1 MDKKIFLLCAL
12 ALSFFIFSQAFAV
25 SLSGPAT
32 AKVNEDFKLEY
43 SSNIPRQ
50 DVGSILLFRD
60 GMNTQT
66 SSLCTYATEVCKGVF
81 RDRSIKPGTY
91 SYQVKIY
98 DKNNNLLATS
108 NVHQVQI
115 VEGATPTPT
124 ELKITSFTAN
134 PQSGKAPLTVTFTL
148 SASSSKGLKGITW
161 YFGDGN
167 SATTDIYGNPTSY
180 TASTSWTYKNPGTYS
195 AYAKVKDS
203 AGRTATSTA
212 IQISV
217 SSEETPTPSCTD
229 TDGGKNYYQKGVV
242 TAAAGSVQLPD
253 FCKDDT
259 ILVEHYCKDNVNPG
273 WVNYSCPQ
281 GCQDGACKGGG
292 EEPQPQPSSGI
303 SCTPQNP
310 KTGEQVV
317 CQVTPKGQNP
327 CRFYFNWGDGKED
340 VLSSPQAV
348 HTYQSPGTY
357 TLTVTIRYKWL
368 FTCPVFNSEKTALKI
383 NVTSGET
390 PTPTV
395 TISNVIPSPNP
406 FSTTTRFQVIT
417 QPENTP
423 VDKLE
428 IQIFD
433 LSGKKVATLS
443 DSNTTG
449 ITWDGGNLANGV
461 YPYSAKVTHQGK
473 SYGPFKDKVVIQ
485 RGAPTP
491 TELKITSFTANPQS
505 GKAPLTVTFTLSASS
520 SKGLKGITWYFGDG
534 NSATTDIYG
543 NPTSYTASTSWTY
556 KNPGTYSAYAKVKD
570 SAGRTATSTAI
581 QISVSSE
588 ETPTPS
594 CTDTDGGKNYY
605 QKGVVTAAAGSV
617 QLPDFCKDDTIL
629 VEHYCKDNV
638 NPGWV
643 NYSCPQGCQDG
654 ACKGGGEEPQ
664 PQPSSGISCTPQNP
678 KTGEQVVC
686 QVTPKGQN
694 PCRFYFNWGDG
705 KEDVLSS
712 PQAVHTYQSPG
723 TYTLTVTIR
732 YKWLFTCPVFNSE
745 KTALK
750 INVTSG
756 ETPTPTVTIS
766 NVIPSPNPFS
776 TTTRFQVIT
785 QPENTPV
792 ERLRVEI
799 LDKARRQVATLS
811 DINTTGIT
819 WDGDKLPDGTY
830 AYMAF
835 VGYQGKVYKFE
846 GAVILQREGS
856 SQEPATPPPQAPP
869 GAWFVRLWRAITEFF
884 QVFKF

>member
-491 TELKITSFTANPQS
+491 TELQITSFTANPPS

-534 NSATTDIYG
+534 NTGTTDIGG
-543 NPTSYTASTSWTY
+543 NPTSYTANIVWTY
-556 KNPGTYSAYAKVKD
+556 KNVGTYSAYAVVQD
-570 SAGRTATSTAI
+570 NAGNTATSSSL
-581 QISVSSE
+581 QISVGETPPGDLVCSCGPKTVAVGETVTCGLGGGSE
-588 ETPTPS
+588 EE
-594 CTDTDGGKNYY
+594 K
-605 QKGVVTAAAGSV
+605 
-617 QLPDFCKDDTIL
+617 
-629 VEHYCKDNV
+629 
-638 NPGWV
+638 
-643 NYSCPQGCQDG
+643 
-654 ACKGGGEEPQ
+654 
-664 PQPSSGISCTPQNP
+664 
-678 KTGEQVVC
+678 
-686 QVTPKGQN
+686 
-694 PCRFYFNWGDG
+694 PCDWEVDWGDG
-705 KEDVLSS
+705 TITPSWQNRHSYSK
-712 PQAVHTYQSPG
+712 PG
-723 TYTLTVTIR
+723 AYTITCRAKYRSFFPFIWCGAKLKLAPPVIVTVTG
-732 YKWLFTCPVFNSE
+732 T
-745 KTALK
+745 
-750 INVTSG
+750 
-756 ETPTPTVTIS
+756 TPTPTVTIS